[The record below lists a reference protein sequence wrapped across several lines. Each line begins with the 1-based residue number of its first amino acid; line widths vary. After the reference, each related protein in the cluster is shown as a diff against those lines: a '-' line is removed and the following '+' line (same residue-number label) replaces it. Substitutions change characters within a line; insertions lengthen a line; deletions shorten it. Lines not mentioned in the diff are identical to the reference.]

1 MKKGL
6 VCVLFFSLIVSL
18 PAIAEEGMWLLTQLK
33 QLELEKK
40 GLEISVEDI
49 YHPDKV
55 SLTDAMVW
63 LGGCSASFVSPEG
76 LVLTNH
82 HCAEGA
88 LQRASSEGKD
98 YIRDGFL
105 AMKRSEELQAIGTRA
120 NVLEKI
126 KDVTEEILEAAKG
139 IEDPVEREK
148 KIDATITQMTE
159 NIEGGRDDILAN
171 VASMYNGKQYI
182 LFVYKRYQD
191 VRIVYA
197 PPNSIGT
204 YGGDIDNW
212 MWPRHTGDFTFLRVY
227 MAPDGSGAKYSPD
240 NIPVKPKN
248 YLRIANDHL
257 RDGDFTF
264 ILGFPGATTRWRTS
278 NSVNW
283 NLKYNYPET
292 VQNYQE
298 LIDLMKEH
306 TKDSEEGRI
315 RVASLDSGL
324 NNTMKNFQGK
334 IDGMTKTNFLER
346 KKEFEKELMSFIES
360 KPELKEKYGDIL
372 DRIKAQYTE
381 LAKTKAKDDA
391 MGLFGL
397 STGVLLSLGRQAYST
412 VREREKPEEERAPY
426 FTERGVEQ
434 TVKNLNLRYYSFYE
448 PVDKA
453 MLKRVLEMVKK
464 LPEGQRIE
472 GLEYIFSGS
481 QSIDEFVEDAY
492 AKTKLADVEY
502 ARSLFSMTSKELEAL
517 GDPLMTMAA
526 KMYDET
532 EEQRK
537 RTLKFN
543 ANIINL
549 RKEYIDALYEWKG
562 EGLYPDANGTMRFT
576 WGHVAGYK
584 PADAVWYKP
593 FTTLKGVVEKDTD
606 EFPFDSPDKLNE
618 LWKNK
623 DFGKWM
629 DKELGDVPVAFT
641 HRCDIT
647 GGNSGSPV
655 MNAKGELVGL
665 AFDGNYEAMTSD
677 WQYDYDIQRTI
688 SVNIKYVMFITD
700 KFAGA
705 NHILKEMG
713 LE

>member
-6 VCVLFFSLIVSL
+6 VCVLFFSLVLSF
-18 PAIAEEGMWLLTQLK
+18 PALAEEGMWLLTQLK

-40 GLEISVEDI
+40 GLEISVEEI

-55 SLTDAMVW
+55 SLTDAIVW
-63 LGGCSASFVSPEG
+63 LGGCTASFVSPDG
-76 LVLTNH
+76 LILTNH

-98 YIRDGFL
+98 YITNGFL
-105 AMKRSEELQAIGTRA
+105 AKDRSEELQAIGTRA
-120 NVLEKI
+120 NVLEKV
-126 KDVTEEILEAAKG
+126 KDVTKEMLDAAEG
-139 IEDPVEREK
+139 IEDPVERDK
-148 KIDATITQMTE
+148 KISAAITQMTE
-159 NIEGGRDDILAN
+159 KIEGGRDDILAN

-212 MWPRHTGDFTFLRVY
+212 MWPRHTGDFTYMRVY
-227 MAPDGSGAKYSPD
+227 MGPDGSGAKYSPD

-248 YLRIANDHL
+248 YLRIAKDHL
-257 RDGDFTF
+257 KDGDFTF

-278 NSVNW
+278 NSVGW

-298 LIDLMKEH
+298 LIDLMKTH

-324 NNTMKNFQGK
+324 NNTMKNYQGK
-334 IDGMTKTNFLER
+334 IDGMTKTNFLEK

-360 KPELKEKYGDIL
+360 RPELKAKYGDIL
-372 DRIKAQYTE
+372 DRIEDQYKE
-381 LAKTKAKDDA
+381 LAKFKAKDDA
-391 MGLFGL
+391 MDMFGL
-397 STGVLLSLGRQAYST
+397 SSGVLLSLASQAYG
-412 VREREKPEEERAPY
+412 VAREREKPEEERAPY
-426 FTERGVEQ
+426 FTERGVDQ
-434 TVKNLNLRYYSFYE
+434 TIKNLHLRYYSFYE

-453 MLKRVLEMVKK
+453 MLKRVLRIVNEV
-464 LPEGQRIE
+464 PEGQRIE
-472 GLEYIFSGS
+472 GLEYIFKGD
-481 QSIDEFVEDAY
+481 QSIDEFVEEAY

-502 ARSLFSMTSKELEAL
+502 ARSLFSMSSEELEAL
-517 GDPLMTMAA
+517 GDPLITMAA
-526 KMYDET
+526 KRYDET
-532 EEQRK
+532 EAQQK

-543 ANIINL
+543 ANIISL
-549 RKEYIDALYEWKG
+549 RKEYIDALYAWKG

-584 PADAVWYKP
+584 PADAVWYEP
-593 FTTLKGVVEKDTD
+593 FTTLEGVVEKDTD

-618 LWKNK
+618 LWKKK
-623 DFGKWM
+623 DFGKWA
-629 DKELGDVPVAFT
+629 DNELGDVPVAFT

-688 SVNIKYVMFITD
+688 SVNIKYVLFITE

-705 NHILKEMG
+705 HHILKEMG